1 MLYGLSGVRFDLL
14 SYLVPTGMTA
24 HNKNM
29 LNKKSSKAGF
39 GRFQLLVLILAI
51 AMGVILIIPFYNS
64 YVACMENE
72 SCKPSGSACQKG
84 SVADPDDNNSKDI

>member
-1 MLYGLSGVRFDLL
+1 
-14 SYLVPTGMTA
+14 MTA

-84 SVADPDDNNSKDI
+84 SVADPDVNNSKDI

>member
-1 MLYGLSGVRFDLL
+1 
-14 SYLVPTGMTA
+14 MTA
-24 HNKNM
+24 HNRNM
-29 LNKKSSKAGF
+29 LNKKSPKAGF